1 MSFAENIPQ
10 ILHVV
15 NVVNPRIV
23 LDVGAGFG
31 KYGLLIR
38 EQYLSRKTERGDL
51 SPTDDMHISAIE
63 DNGYFLKPDR
73 LWTIYNN
80 VFIKPLG
87 NEFHSSF
94 RMHYDL
100 VLLIDVIE
108 HWTEMEASIRIKA
121 LLEHTDN
128 ILISTPKEVTMYK
141 DHFYGDNR
149 HHITQ
154 FNKDFLPSIG
164 ITYLDYSNHLSWI
177 WLIKKGKPIMTD
189 VEGRNFE
196 SN

>member
-1 MSFAENIPQ
+1 MLSFAQNIPQ
-10 ILHVV
+10 VLDIVRA
-15 NVVNPRIV
+15 VNPRKV

-38 EQYLSRKTERGDL
+38 EQYLSIKSQRGDL
-51 SPTDDMHISAIE
+51 LPVDDIYISAIE

-80 VFIKPLG
+80 VFVKPLD
-87 NEFHSSF
+87 NEFHTAL

-108 HWTEMEASIRIKA
+108 HWTPLEASIRIKA
-121 LLEHTDN
+121 LLEHADN
-128 ILISTPKEVTMYK
+128 VLISTPKEVAMYK
-141 DHFYGDNR
+141 DHFYGDSR

-154 FNKDFLPSIG
+154 FDKDFLPSLG
-164 ITYLDYSNHLSWI
+164 IINYREYANHLSWI
-177 WLIKKGKPIMTD
+177 WLIKKEK
-189 VEGRNFE
+189 
-196 SN
+196 